1 VSASDPVCQLIL
13 VRVRCREAMLLILL
27 IRVDWNAAFSVTIE
41 RQKGNQVTVK
51 EYYVVESESCSIP

>member
-1 VSASDPVCQLIL
+1 
-13 VRVRCREAMLLILL
+13 MLLFL

-41 RQKGNQVTVK
+41 RQKGHRVTVK